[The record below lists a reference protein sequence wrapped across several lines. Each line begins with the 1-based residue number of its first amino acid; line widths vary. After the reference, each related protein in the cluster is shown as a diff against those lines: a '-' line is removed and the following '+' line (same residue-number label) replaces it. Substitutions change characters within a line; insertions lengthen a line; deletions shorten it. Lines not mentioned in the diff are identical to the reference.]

1 MLVKMPG
8 LKSWIFSG
16 KKFEDSL
23 IFRIR
28 REGGARVGGG
38 RGRCM
43 SQFCHTYLQKKEISE
58 EN

>member
-1 MLVKMPG
+1 MPG
-8 LKSWIFSG
+8 G
-16 KKFEDSL
+16 GGGGGGGGVP
-23 IFRIR
+23 
-28 REGGARVGGG
+28 EGRG